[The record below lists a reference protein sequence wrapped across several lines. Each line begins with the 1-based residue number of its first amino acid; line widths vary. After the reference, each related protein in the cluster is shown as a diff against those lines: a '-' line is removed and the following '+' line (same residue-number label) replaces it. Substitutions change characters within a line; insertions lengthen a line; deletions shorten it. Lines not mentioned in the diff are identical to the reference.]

1 MSMKYIRDY
10 YKVPAKRGARIEF
23 EDDVYAFIYGFLA
36 DPKKQWRKG
45 TIVGS
50 SGQYLRVRFDGE
62 NIIKKVHPTWKLKYL

>member
-23 EDDVYAFIYGFLA
+23 DDEMSKFLLGFLYK
-36 DPKKQWRKG
+36 PKRG

-50 SGQYLRVRFDGE
+50 KHGYLRVRFD
-62 NIIKKVHPTWKLKYL
+62 NQKHITTLHPTWKVTYL